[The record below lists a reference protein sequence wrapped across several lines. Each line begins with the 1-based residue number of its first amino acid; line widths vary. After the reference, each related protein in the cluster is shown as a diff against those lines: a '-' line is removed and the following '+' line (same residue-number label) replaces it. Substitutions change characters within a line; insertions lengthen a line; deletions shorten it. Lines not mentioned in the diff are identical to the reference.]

1 MSEPSTVIEPI
12 APLLP
17 HTRTMCWLDTL
28 IEASDEH
35 LVAEATP
42 GLGHPFATPQG
53 IAIWH
58 GLEFMA
64 QAVAAWA
71 GWRARARGEA
81 PKIGFLLGTRRYA
94 FERPHIPL
102 DRALRIHIHREFFA
116 DNGLGMFRCELKL
129 DDETIAHA
137 ALSVFEPPS
146 ADDFLKGI
154 APP

>member
-1 MSEPSTVIEPI
+1 MSEPI
-12 APLLP
+12 APLMP
-17 HTRTMCWLDTL
+17 HARTMCWLDTL

-42 GLGHPFATPQG
+42 GLDHPFASPEG

-71 GWRARARGEA
+71 GWCARQRGEP
-81 PKIGFLLGTRRYA
+81 PKIGFLLGTRRYE
-94 FERPHIPL
+94 FGCQTLPIGQTLRVHI
-102 DRALRIHIHREFFA
+102 RREFFA
-116 DNGLGMFRCELKL
+116 DNGLGMFCCELVL
-129 DDETIAHA
+129 DGAVVARA
-137 ALSVFEPPS
+137 ALSVFEPPD
-146 ADDFLKGI
+146 ADDFLKGN